1 MRPFSCTGWASGD
14 SCADKEKERMNR
26 IKLVAVGAVLLAAT
40 NSLAYM
46 VRTGSLTLDDC
57 SYEYTYTLYDN
68 GTSNVV
74 IDTASPIKPDVSI
87 PSHIDGAPVIAI
99 SGSYGAFVNC
109 TSMRSIAIPSTVQSI
124 THHAFFNCTGLTAV
138 HITDLAAWCSVRIT
152 SRDADLRGTTP
163 LCFAQNLYLNGELV
177 TDLVVPYGVTK
188 VNEGFAYYT
197 NLTSVVISNNCEDIA
212 NKAFN
217 GCRGLKKVV
226 VGDSVKTIGEYAFNG
241 CQSLNDVTIGNGV
254 TIIAESAFAS
264 CDRLRDVAIPES
276 VKGIGYGAFR
286 YSGLTNIVL
295 NCAITGISP
304 RTFGYCKFKRI
315 EIPDTVTSIGQEAF
329 LLCSEMEDITIP
341 DLVESIG
348 ARAFQQC
355 YGIQSIAIPSNV
367 KTIDNA
373 AFFSCTNLSQVIFAG
388 NAPAVGENAFRSVK
402 AGCTAYV
409 PLGSTGWGVDI
420 PGMWNGLRIEYI
432 DAGAELPDVETDDE
446 ARAAVAEFAD
456 VRIAE
461 HITTKTEY
469 DAFREWARTL
479 NGTGDSASMTE
490 AVKASGT
497 AWVSFALDANTLVGK
512 ELTDEDI
519 TIESFNVG
527 ADGGAM
533 GAQAPLSLEFAVDGV
548 AVGSAAIGE
557 RIKTVLGVEGAAEL
571 KESAFSPDNLTVSL
585 APTGDG
591 RVRATVTR
599 RDDSGATGSSPDSF
613 FLRVKVK

>member
-74 IDTASPIKPDVSI
+74 INTASPIKPDVSI
-87 PSHIDGAPVIAI
+87 PSHIDGAPVTTIGDWAFAN
-99 SGSYGAFVNC
+99 YGAM
-109 TSMRSIAIPSTVQSI
+109 TSVAIPSTVMSI
-124 THHAFFNCTGLTAV
+124 NHRAFFNCTGLTAV
-138 HITDLAAWCSVRIT
+138 HITDLAAWCRIRIT
-152 SRDADLRGTTP
+152 SYDADLRGTTP
-163 LCFAQNLYLNGELV
+163 LYFAQNLYLNGELV
-177 TDLVVPYGVTK
+177 TDLVVPFGVTR

-197 NLTSVVISNNCEDIA
+197 NLTSVAISNNCEYIA
-212 NKAFN
+212 GRAFA
-217 GCRGLKKVV
+217 GCMGLKKVD
-226 VGDSVKTIGEYAFNG
+226 VGDSVKTIGEYAFSQ
-241 CQSLNDVTIGNGV
+241 CQKLNDVAIGNGV
-254 TIIAESAFAS
+254 TIIGEGAFAS
-264 CDRLRDVAIPES
+264 CDRLRDVTIPES
-276 VKGIGYGAFR
+276 VTGIGNGAFR

-304 RTFGYCKFKRI
+304 RTFSYCKFKRI

-388 NAPAVGENAFRSVK
+388 NAPTVGENAFRSVK

-420 PGMWNGLRIEYI
+420 PGMWNGVNIAYLFSENTEVDAGELPERIAVRPGVDVTVKVDHDMLVAELKALVARCFALSRDPRQDSGYFTISGDYDAVKSTVNIKAII
-432 DAGAELPDVETDDE
+432 DAAKIGMDRTLAEVAGEDALSTFRADGTMRLTAVKDGFYYGVAAAEDIAGLD
-446 ARAAVAEFAD
+446 AAV
-456 VRIAE
+456 
-461 HITTKTEY
+461 
-469 DAFREWARTL
+469 
-479 NGTGDSASMTE
+479 E
-490 AVKASGT
+490 AVKAKGLT
-497 AWVSFALDANTLVGK
+497 KAEDGEVS
-512 ELTDEDI
+512 
-519 TIESFNVG
+519 
-527 ADGGAM
+527 
-533 GAQAPLSLEFAVDGV
+533 LSLE
-548 AVGSAAIGE
+548 
-557 RIKTVLGVEGAAEL
+557 K
-571 KESAFSPDNLTVSL
+571 
-585 APTGDG
+585 PTGG
-591 RVRATVTR
+591 RAFFKVVVS
-599 RDDSGATGSSPDSF
+599 DSAHE
-613 FLRVKVK
+613 